1 MVRSYYGIRKGV
13 ARGIGV
19 WYGAHMDH
27 SHDANNSEPRW
38 MRLLRN
44 CDAAQGAEGGTVAG
58 LIEQGENSIRREGSD
73 LGSNSQIRRGAEGE
87 AVAGPTAS
95 ATLHPAPRRTRG
107 I

>member
-1 MVRSYYGIRKGV
+1 
-13 ARGIGV
+13 
-19 WYGAHMDH
+19 
-27 SHDANNSEPRW
+27 

-58 LIEQGENSIRREGSD
+58 LIEQGENSIRR
-73 LGSNSQIRRGAEGE
+73 GAEGE